1 MKTTTPTMKS
11 IVLFALLWI
20 ASANLIG
27 QMGRN
32 PVVSPEISDGN
43 EVTFRLYAPKAS
55 EVTMYGE
62 WTSSYMDRTALVKN
76 DTGLWSITV
85 GPLSPEVYG
94 YAFQVDGVTVLD
106 PSNPLIRRDGQ
117 RNASLILVPGEES
130 EFFNVREV
138 PHGTLSKVWYHSA
151 SLSKDRRMYVYT
163 PPAYNNGNED
173 YPVLYLLHGG
183 GGDEDAWTTLGR
195 APYILDNLIAAGKA
209 KPMLVVMTN
218 GNAWQTAG
226 PGDTPDASDS
236 PVFSRADYEKYR
248 GQFEESLV
256 KDVIPFVEKN
266 YRVKASKD
274 MRAIAGLSMGGGHTI
289 TATINYPEVFGYI
302 GVFSS
307 GIFQPYEDLDGKMLA
322 LKESGVKKY
331 WVACGED
338 DFVMESNKK
347 LLEALDKSGMEYEYY
362 ENSGGHSWKNWRIY
376 LSMFSPMLF

>member
-1 MKTTTPTMKS
+1 MKTTRPMVKS
-11 IVLFALLWI
+11 IAFLVLIWI
-20 ASANLIG
+20 SCANLSG

-43 EVTFRLYAPKAS
+43 EVTFRLYAPKAG

-62 WTSSYMDRTALVKN
+62 WLTGYTERTSLVKN

-85 GPLSPEVYG
+85 GPLAPEVYG
-94 YAFQVDGVTVLD
+94 YSFQVDGLAVLD
-106 PSNPLIRRDGQ
+106 PSNPLVRRDGQ
-117 RNASLILVPGEES
+117 RNASLVLVPGKES
-130 EFFNVREV
+130 KFYASNEV

-151 SLSKDRRMYVYT
+151 SIAKDRRMYVYT
-163 PPAYNNGNED
+163 PPGYFHGTED

-183 GGDEDAWTTLGR
+183 GGDEDAWTTMGR

-209 KPMLVVMTN
+209 KAMLVVMTN

-226 PGDTPDASDS
+226 PGDAPDAADA
-236 PVFSRADYEKYR
+236 PAFTRADYEKYR
-248 GQFEESLV
+248 GKFEESLV
-256 KDVIPFVEKN
+256 KDVIPFIEKN

-289 TATINYPEVFGYI
+289 TATTNYPDVFGYI

-307 GIFQPYEDLDGKMLA
+307 GIFQAYENLDAKMLA
-322 LKESGVKKY
+322 LKNSGVKKY

-347 LLEALDKSGMEYEYY
+347 LLVALDKCGMEYEYF
-362 ENSGGHSWKNWRIY
+362 ENTGGHSWKNWRIY

>member
-1 MKTTTPTMKS
+1 MKTSKTTLKS
-11 IVLFALLWI
+11 IVFLILFI
-20 ASANLIG
+20 SASTNLSG
-27 QMGRN
+27 QFGSN
-32 PVVSPEISDGN
+32 PVVSPELSDGN
-43 EVTFRLYAPKAS
+43 EVTFRLYAPEAG

-62 WTSSYMDRTALVKN
+62 WLTTYTERISLVKN
-76 DTGLWSITV
+76 DTGLWSITI
-85 GPLSPEVYG
+85 GPLVPEVYG
-94 YAFQVDGVTVLD
+94 YAFQVDGVRVLD
-106 PSNPLIRRDGQ
+106 HSNPLILRDGQ
-117 RNASLILVPGEES
+117 RNSSLILVPGEES
-130 EFFNVREV
+130 ELFDVHEV

-151 SLSKDRRMYVYT
+151 SLGKDRRMYVYT
-163 PPAYNNGNED
+163 PPGYSYGSKE

-209 KPMLVVMTN
+209 RPMLVVMTN

-226 PGDTPDASDS
+226 PGDATLAEDVPELSLAL
-236 PVFSRADYEKYR
+236 YEKYW
-248 GQFEESLV
+248 GKFEESLV
-256 KDVIPFVEKN
+256 KDVIPFIEKN

-289 TATINYPEVFGYI
+289 TATINYPDLFGYI

-307 GIFQPYEDLDGKMLA
+307 GIFKAYEDLDGKMLA

-338 DFVMESNKK
+338 DFVMEYNRQ
-347 LLEALDKSGMEYEYY
+347 LLEALDKCGMEYEYY
-362 ENSGGHSWKNWRIY
+362 ENTGGHSWKNWRIY